1 MLCTVHEVRT
11 SKKVAGSGFKTDSLP
26 LNWQVAV
33 TVITIYSN
41 KSRHES
47 F

>member
-1 MLCTVHEVRT
+1 MLCKVHDIRT

-26 LNWQVAV
+26 LNWQLAV

-41 KSRHES
+41 KSKKK
-47 F
+47 